1 MVNFSAFRLKNNSRT
16 APLRFSFLR
25 FKDGEEMYSDSR
37 IKISR
42 DAKRIEN
49 YHLTITLVRS
59 EDGGE
64 YEVRATNEM
73 GTAVTKSLVTVL
85 GKNGQLA
92 FLSHTILHSFSIYVY
107 TGSLICYATRS
118 RNSI

>member
-1 MVNFSAFRLKNNSRT
+1 MVRAPYLPSFFFFFNSASNHVSYSEYRYLN
-16 APLRFSFLR
+16 
-25 FKDGEEMYSDSR
+25 GEEIYSDSR

-49 YHLTITLVRS
+49 YNLTITLIQK

-64 YEVRATNEM
+64 YEVRATNER

-85 GKNGQLA
+85 GKNLKG
-92 FLSHTILHSFSIYVY
+92 I
-107 TGSLICYATRS
+107 
-118 RNSI
+118 